1 MVITHKP
8 QKASQP
14 NGIYINV
21 VVTTIHMESAVR
33 IGKLTLTPSDLTH
46 VIILGGIFVILVAQ
60 AHRDTLTRQII
71 SGAVCQDN
79 SVHSGADQPIQV
91 KALAQAAQCSVVV
104 T

>member
-1 MVITHKP
+1 VITHKP

-21 VVTTIHMESAVR
+21 AVTTIHTVLAVR

-46 VIILGGIFVILVAQ
+46 VIILGGIFVIFLAQ
-60 AHRDTLTRQII
+60 EHPDTLTKQII
-71 SGAVCQDN
+71 SGAVCQVN
-79 SVHSGADQPIQV
+79 SVHSGAAQLIQV